1 MDLVQIG
8 KYEVVGK
15 IGQGAMGEVYKA
27 RDPGLGR
34 FVAIKTISQRL
45 DANELMR
52 QRFQRE
58 AQAAAQL
65 AHPNIITVFEFG
77 EEAGM
82 SYIAMELLEGTDL
95 KEVIERR
102 TLPGLEDKLPVLEQ
116 ICDGLAFAHSKGLV
130 HRDLKPGNIH
140 LLPNGQVKIMDFGLA
155 RRSTDAAKTAVVM
168 GTPYYMAPEQAQ
180 GGRASTRSD
189 IFSLGAVAYE
199 LLAGRRPFGGE
210 SVPAV
215 LYSVVHTAPEPLAKW
230 IPELPLLATV
240 VEKALAK
247 DPGERFEN
255 AGEMLAAVRE
265 ARKAFSDFAYDP
277 AAATVAGVAPRPALP
292 RPAPRTLS
300 EAEDTSAPIK
310 EALFEL
316 QQYLSDHLPP
326 LMVADSMM
334 LLLDCP
340 PEGVAT
346 EIYAWAL
353 GQTHGPTRVALY
365 EYLFHAL
372 SKIHLLGEF
381 KLVEQERLDAYL
393 RELSEE
399 ILECC
404 SPEDQ
409 EPLRRS
415 LDRLGRSETAGTAE
429 ILHRPGG
436 ERVLVAEG
444 PASPGRAPDG
454 SDPAGV
460 ADLRRLT
467 LLVERLRQ
475 EVRASPPAGAT
486 AEASH
491 SQLIAQTL
499 ASAVAHAT
507 SERELDDQLS
517 RLRALGV
524 AAEGGDLFRSLGQGL
539 SEWVVP
545 GGAAGGGLGLDETGQ
560 VEAMRRVIVLAE
572 EPVEMARRFR
582 GMVYAAIDEFN
593 QGNLGR
599 SVKMFELAE
608 RLIKEK
614 QFDGSFVETI
624 RRKGH
629 ESVDIDRLRKLAE
642 SPEKHA
648 PLRTVLNFFYFGLG
662 YPALLDEL
670 QVETKR
676 DRRRLLLDLLQAHGP
691 PVRTAALQRLE
702 AQKSGGDDPGPFML
716 RNLVYLLRQIPR
728 PSGNEEGTESLDREI
743 DLISALATPGWPP
756 FLARE
761 VITALAAIKTVHAK
775 QALVSLLHAH
785 EADLLKTDAPDRG
798 EGQALLDKICAA
810 LVRTG
815 RLAAWNA
822 VVEHALGERPE
833 LGPTIERLS
842 EFSSQDLSTHP
853 PVLTRLLQEL
863 RARLP
868 RGVLSFLVTRKDQAL
883 TCLIEAL
890 SGTPVDEVK
899 EALAD
904 IVRRFSGHS
913 FAVAAQRA
921 HEGLAAR
928 AETPTAAPLTENEH
942 GDLEMFGLPSLL
954 QGVVEKRAT
963 GLLTLLDAQGTPMAA
978 LTLEGGRVRTCQ
990 IGPLQ
995 GEEAFFQLLER
1006 PFAGAFSL
1014 LGRPP
1019 NPGAAPGGVF
1029 LDVGALTSEG
1039 ILRYGALQK
1048 ASALVPD
1055 DVALEATGASPTA
1068 VPGEQDYALVVK
1080 LWEKGCAGVTP
1091 RQCEAEIPLDA
1102 FRIRRA
1108 LGHWVEEGVLR
1119 PRGGQ

>member
-8 KYEVVGK
+8 KYQVVAK

-27 RDPGLGR
+27 HDPALGR

-45 DANELMR
+45 DANDTMR

-65 AHPNIITVFEFG
+65 SHPNIITVFEFG
-77 EEAGM
+77 EEAGT

-102 TLPGLEDKLPVLEQ
+102 TLQRLEDKLPVLEQ

-140 LLPNGQVKIMDFGLA
+140 ILPNGQVKIMDFGLA

-180 GGRASTRSD
+180 GGRASARSD

-215 LYSVVHTAPEPLAKW
+215 LYSVVHSAPEALAKW
-230 IPELPLLATV
+230 LPELPALATV

-255 AGEMLAAVRE
+255 AGEMRE
-265 ARKAFSDFAYDP
+265 ALRDVSRAFSGGYRYDP
-277 AAATVAGVAPRPALP
+277 AAATMAGVAPPRPP
-292 RPAPRTLS
+292 PSRPAPKTLS
-300 EAEDTSAPIK
+300 QAEDTAEPIK

-326 LMVADSMM
+326 LMVADSML

-340 PEGVAT
+340 PEGVAS

-353 GQTHGPTRVALY
+353 AQTHGPTRVSLS

-372 SKIHLLGEF
+372 SKIHLMGEFRLLEKERLEHYLHELGES
-381 KLVEQERLDAYL
+381 L
-393 RELSEE
+393 
-399 ILECC
+399 LEYC
-404 SPEDQ
+404 SPED
-409 EPLRRS
+409 EEHLRSS
-415 LDRLGRSETAGTAE
+415 LASLGQSEMVSTAE
-429 ILHRPGG
+429 IIHRVGG
-436 ERVLVAEG
+436 ERVLVPEGAAAPLGGRAKDAPG
-444 PASPGRAPDG
+444 PASA
-454 SDPAGV
+454 AE
-460 ADLRRLT
+460 LRRLT

-475 EVRASPPAGAT
+475 EVRASPPEGTLAQAT
-486 AEASH
+486 R
-491 SQLIAQTL
+491 SQLISQTL

-507 SERELDDQLS
+507 SERELDEQLA
-517 RLRALGV
+517 RLRELGV
-524 AAEGGDLFRSLGQGL
+524 AAEAGDLFRSLGQGL
-539 SEWVVP
+539 SDWVVP
-545 GGAAGGGLGLDETGQ
+545 AGAAGGALGLDETGQ
-560 VEAMRRVIVLAE
+560 VEAMRRIIVLAE

-599 SVKMFELAE
+599 AVKMLELAE

-614 QFDGSFVETI
+614 QFEGSFVETI

-629 ESVDIDRLRKLAE
+629 ESVDRDRLRKVAE

-648 PLRTVLNFFYFGLG
+648 PLRTVLNFFHFGLG
-662 YPALLDEL
+662 HRALLDEL
-670 QVETKR
+670 QVESKR
-676 DRRRLLLDLLQAHGP
+676 DRRRFLLDLLQAHGT
-691 PVRTAALQRLE
+691 PVRGAALRRLE
-702 AQKSGGDDPGPFML
+702 AHQSGDDDPGPFML
-716 RNLVYLLRQIPR
+716 RNLVYLLRLIPR
-728 PSGNEEGTESLDREI
+728 LDEEGIDREI
-743 DLISALATPGWPP
+743 DLLSALATPGWPP

-761 VITALAAIKTVHAK
+761 VISALAAMKPAKAK
-775 QALVSLLHAH
+775 QSLVSLLHAY
-785 EADLLKTDAPDRG
+785 EAALLKTDAPDRE
-798 EGQALLDKICAA
+798 EGHALLDRLCSA
-810 LVRTG
+810 LVRTAHPAG
-815 RLAAWNA
+815 WSA
-822 VVEHALGERPE
+822 VVEHGLGERPE
-833 LGPTIERLS
+833 LGSTIDRLA
-842 EFSSQDLSTHP
+842 EFSSQDLSASP
-853 PVLTRLLQEL
+853 PVLGRLLQEL

-868 RGVLSFLVTRKDQAL
+868 RGVLSFLVTRKDQVL
-883 TCLIEAL
+883 TCLIEAV
-890 SGTPVDEVK
+890 SGTPSDEVK
-899 EALAD
+899 EALTD
-904 IVRRFSGHS
+904 IVRRFSGNS
-913 FAVAAQRA
+913 FAVSAMRA
-921 HEGLAAR
+921 LEGLAAR
-928 AETPTAAPLTENEH
+928 DQTPPAPPLTQNES
-942 GDLEMFGLPSLL
+942 GDLEVFGLPSLL
-954 QGVVEKRAT
+954 QRVVEKQAT

-978 LTLEGGRVRTCQ
+978 FTLEGGRVRTCQ

-1014 LGRPP
+1014 IGRPP
-1019 NPGAAPGGVF
+1019 NPGASSGGGF
-1029 LDVGALTSEG
+1029 LDLGALTSEG

-1055 DVALEATGASPTA
+1055 DIALEATGASPTA
-1068 VPGEQDYALVVK
+1068 VPSEPDYTLVVK
-1080 LWEKGCAGVTP
+1080 LWEKACAGVTP
-1091 RQCEAEIPLDA
+1091 RQCEAEIPVDA

-1108 LGHWVEEGVLR
+1108 LGHWVEEGALR
-1119 PRGGQ
+1119 PRAGQ

>member
-1 MDLVQIG
+1 MDLAQIG
-8 KYEVVGK
+8 KYEIVGK

-27 RDPGLGR
+27 RDPALGR

-45 DANELMR
+45 DVNDLMR

-82 SYIAMELLEGTDL
+82 SFIAMELLEGIDL

-102 TLPGLEDKLPVLEQ
+102 KLPRLEDKLPVLEQ
-116 ICDGLAFAHSKGLV
+116 ICEGLAFAHSKGLV

-140 LLPNGQVKIMDFGLA
+140 ILPNGQVKIMDFGLA
-155 RRSTDAAKTAVVM
+155 RRTSDAAKTAVVM

-180 GGRASTRSD
+180 GGRASARSD

-230 IPELPLLATV
+230 IPELPHLATL

-247 DPGERFEN
+247 DPHERFEN
-255 AGEMLAAVRE
+255 AGEMRE
-265 ARKAFSDFAYDP
+265 ALRDVVRAFSSGYRYDP
-277 AAATVAGVAPRPALP
+277 AAATMAGVAPP
-292 RPAPRTLS
+292 RPAASRPAPKTLS
-300 EAEDTSAPIK
+300 QAEDTAEPIK

-326 LMVADSMM
+326 LMVADSML

-353 GQTHGPTRVALY
+353 AQTHGPTRVSLT

-372 SKIHLLGEF
+372 SKIHLMGEF
-381 KLVEQERLDAYL
+381 RLLEKERLDAYL
-393 RELSEE
+393 SELAERIIDCCSEE
-399 ILECC
+399 DE
-404 SPEDQ
+404 EH
-409 EPLRRS
+409 LRSS
-415 LDRLGRSETAGTAE
+415 LKSLGRSEMVSTAE
-429 ILHRPGG
+429 ILHRQIGG
-436 ERVLVAEG
+436 ERVLVPEGSAAPSGGKAPSSAG
-444 PASPGRAPDG
+444 PASA
-454 SDPAGV
+454 AE
-460 ADLRRLT
+460 LRRLT

-475 EVRASPPAGAT
+475 EVQDSPPGGTVEAT
-486 AEASH
+486 R
-491 SQLIAQTL
+491 SQLISQTL

-507 SERELDDQLS
+507 SERELEEHLG
-517 RLRALGV
+517 RLRELGV

-539 SEWVVP
+539 SDWVLP
-545 GGAAGGGLGLDETGQ
+545 GGASGSLGLDETGQ

-599 SVKMFELAE
+599 AVKMLELAE

-629 ESVDIDRLRKLAE
+629 ESIDISRLRKLAE

-648 PLRTVLNFFYFGLG
+648 PLRTVLNFFHFGLG
-662 YPALLDEL
+662 HRALLDEL
-670 QVETKR
+670 QGETRR

-691 PVRTAALQRLE
+691 PVRVAALQRLE
-702 AQKSGGDDPGPFML
+702 AHRSGGDDPGPYML
-716 RNLVYLLRQIPR
+716 RNIVYLLRLIPR
-728 PSGNEEGTESLDREI
+728 VDDEGIDREI
-743 DLISALATPGWPP
+743 DLLSFLAEPGWPP

-761 VITALAAIKTVHAK
+761 VISALASMKPAKAK
-775 QALVSLLHAH
+775 QSLVGLLHSR
-785 EADLLKTDAPDRG
+785 EAALGKADVPDRT
-798 EGQALLDKICAA
+798 EGHALLDRLCSA
-810 LVRTG
+810 LIRTAHP
-815 RLAAWNA
+815 AAWSA

-833 LGPTIERLS
+833 LGSTIDRLA
-842 EFSSQDLSTHP
+842 EFSSQDLRASP
-853 PVLTRLLQEL
+853 PVLARLLEEL

-868 RGVLSFLVTRKDQAL
+868 HRVLSFLVTRNDQAL

-890 SGTPVDEVK
+890 SGTPADEVK
-899 EALAD
+899 EALTD

-913 FAVAAQRA
+913 FAVTAQRA
-921 HEGLAAR
+921 LEGLLAR
-928 AETPTAAPLTENEH
+928 AAAPPAVPPTQNES
-942 GDLEMFGLPSLL
+942 GDLEVFGLPSLL
-954 QGVVEKRAT
+954 HRVVEKQAT
-963 GLLTLLDAQGTPMAA
+963 GLLTLLDSQGTPMAA

-1019 NPGAAPGGVF
+1019 NPGASSGAGF
-1029 LDVGALTSEG
+1029 LDVGALTSQG
-1039 ILRYGALQK
+1039 ILRYGSLQK

-1055 DVALEATGASPTA
+1055 DVALEATGQSPTA
-1068 VPGEQDYALVVK
+1068 VPSEPDYTLVVK
-1080 LWEKGCAGVTP
+1080 LWEKACAGVTP
-1091 RQCEAEIPLDA
+1091 RQCEAEIPVDS

-1108 LGHWVEEGVLR
+1108 LGHWVEEGALK
-1119 PRGGQ
+1119 PRAAQ